1 MTLRL
6 ASPFLMAV
14 PSMAYPCVAHQ
25 VDVKLSADG
34 EVLHQDLIQLIVN
47 QIRQKPGGN
56 QNTAGAI
63 FNGL

>member
-1 MTLRL
+1 
-6 ASPFLMAV
+6 MAV
-14 PSMAYPCVAHQ
+14 PSMAYPCVAHK

-34 EVLHQDLIQLIVN
+34 EMLHQDLIQLIVN